1 MIAGPL
7 SASKLRGPKRRPA
20 GGDAQENIGFMT
32 NTPPAENGAE
42 MAPGIR
48 IVAQFIRDLSFENPR
63 APNSLRSQS
72 GPPQIELSVEMNAR
86 ARTDGLFE
94 SDLKLTVSA
103 VSEGEAIFQLELL
116 YGGLFQLNN
125 IPEAE
130 IEQIL
135 LIECP
140 RFMFPYI
147 RRIIADLTSE
157 GGFPPFVLEPIDF
170 GAVYRARRA
179 QGATGAPIANA

>member
-1 MIAGPL
+1 
-7 SASKLRGPKRRPA
+7 
-20 GGDAQENIGFMT
+20 MT
-32 NTPPAENGAE
+32 DIPPAENGADT
-42 MAPGIR
+42 APGIR
-48 IVAQFIRDLSFENPR
+48 IIAQFIRDLSFENPH
-63 APNSLRSQS
+63 APNSLRAQG
-72 GPPQIELSVEMNAR
+72 GPPQIELGVEMNAR
-86 ARTDGLFE
+86 ARSDDLYE

-103 VSEGEAIFQLELL
+103 VSEGETVFQLELL

-125 IPEAE
+125 IPEPE

-147 RRIIADLTSE
+147 RRIIADMTSE

-170 GAVYRARRA
+170 AAVYRARRA
-179 QGATGAPIANA
+179 QESASGGAIGNA